1 VWPILDRILE
11 GLKDNPPLSDDSI
24 YIPRRYIEAEKVS
37 QLNTAKNIST
47 RSGQYRQEQRFS
59 SFTLPTS
66 VDQTGVAQ
74 VLKLAKELFF
84 PPLFESD
91 VQGLEFLLDLLD
103 RVLFK
108 AMQDPDNW
116 VLPKEFSQ
124 IPYVQQSLS
133 SGMPIDKLLG
143 RVLES
148 LRIFI
153 WIYLEDLASYVPPLS
168 ELEDAFALLMEEQ
181 NPSSVV
187 NPPTVVLP

>member
-1 VWPILDRILE
+1 LE